1 MTDLL
6 TAACVDAGHTVEG
19 IAPGVAYRVI
29 GDYGRLQALAEQVNA
44 LDGYSLGVEQPPPDA
59 VHLVGTLAP
68 PRPFRRTIV
77 VHGRGAAY
85 SYVARAIDMRL
96 PVVAVGPC
104 RWSVTGRTADL
115 LAWLS
120 EHVHGTTV
128 DEALKLHGLTI
139 ESARAEDHDLPIVP
153 VIKVQLP
160 ARVRT
165 TKIKRD
171 DDGSIVDVLQRE
183 DDEE

>member
-6 TAACVDAGHTVEG
+6 VAACVDAGHTVEG
-19 IAPGVAYRVI
+19 IAPGVAYRII
-29 GDYGRLQALAEQVNA
+29 GDFERLQTLADQVNA
-44 LDGYSLGVEQPPPDA
+44 LEGFTLGVEQPPADA

-68 PRPFRRTIV
+68 QRPFRRTV
-77 VHGRGAAY
+77 TVHGRGTAY
-85 SYVARAIDMRL
+85 SLVARAIDMRL

-115 LAWLS
+115 LAFLS
-120 EHVHGTTV
+120 EHVHHVSVDEVLKLWNLTV
-128 DEALKLHGLTI
+128 D
-139 ESARAEDHDLPIVP
+139 SARAEDVDLPAIP

-171 DDGSIVDVLQRE
+171 DDGSIVDVLQHE
-183 DDEE
+183 EDEE